1 MAEDST
7 TGLETVLKLHLIIFT
22 GGLGPGKQAVL
33 DQRTSAFLTE
43 SMRTRLSAGEV
54 TLHWLSRG
62 GTTPRLNF
70 PLVIFVV
77 GHPFS

>member
-1 MAEDST
+1 M
-7 TGLETVLKLHLIIFT
+7 GLETVVKLHLIIFT
-22 GGLGPGKQAVL
+22 GGLGPGKRAVL

-43 SMRTRLSAGEV
+43 SKRTRLSGGEA
-54 TLHWLSRG
+54 TLRSLSRG
-62 GTTPRLNF
+62 GTTPRFNL